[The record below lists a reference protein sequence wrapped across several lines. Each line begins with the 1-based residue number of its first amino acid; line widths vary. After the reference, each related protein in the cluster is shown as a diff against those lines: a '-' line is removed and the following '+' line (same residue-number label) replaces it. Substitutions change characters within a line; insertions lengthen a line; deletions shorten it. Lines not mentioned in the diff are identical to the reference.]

1 VLPTHPK
8 SRPGSRTLLGL
19 VAAVLAL
26 AFTLGLTAAPA
37 FADQTD
43 GISGGPADE
52 RTRLSYQMKPGQRL
66 DDEYVVRNTG
76 STPQTVTLFAT
87 DAFNTDD
94 GQYALL
100 DTARKPTGVGTWII
114 FNGAD
119 KVEHIALAPGQ
130 QKTVPFTVNVPANA
144 GPGDHAGGIVV
155 SNQVGSGQILVDR
168 RVATRLYVRVPGKL
182 QPQLTIASLHATY
195 DPSWNPLDGRTT
207 LTFTIRNGG
216 NVSLGAHLVAGANTF
231 FGIGTGGEVRK
242 DVLEMLPGSTRT
254 MSVVVTGVP
263 QVGYLDPHVSL
274 QPTVDK
280 DALNPGPLHVVSRD
294 TVIVAVPWWLLVV
307 ALLVG
312 GFFLVRWLR
321 RRGDGKRAAEW
332 VAYTEAEARRK
343 AREEQ
348 EDAVGAAAG
357 RTGSGSDH
365 DKA

>member
-1 VLPTHPK
+1 MLPTHPT
-8 SRPGSRTLLGL
+8 SRPGPRTLRGII
-19 VAAVLAL
+19 AATLAIV
-26 AFTLGLTAAPA
+26 FSLGLTAAPA

-43 GISGGPADE
+43 SISGGPADE

-100 DTARKPTGVGTWII
+100 DTAKKPTGVGTWVI

-130 QKTVPFTVNVPANA
+130 QKTVPFSVNVPANA

-155 SNQVGSGQILVDR
+155 SNQSPSGRILVDR

-182 QPQLTIASLHATY
+182 QPQLTIASLNATY
-195 DPSWNPLDGRTT
+195 DPSWNPLAGKTT

-216 NVSLGAHLVAGANTF
+216 NVSLGAHMLAGADTF
-231 FGIGTGGEVRK
+231 FGIGTGGQVRQ
-242 DVLEMLPGSTRT
+242 DVREMLPGSTRT
-254 MSVVVTGVP
+254 ISVVVPGVP
-263 QVGYLDPHVSL
+263 QIGYLNPYVSL

-280 DALNPGPLHVVSRD
+280 DALNPGPLRVVSRD
-294 TVIVAVPWWLLVV
+294 TVIAAIPWWLLVV
-307 ALLVG
+307 ALLVA
-312 GFFLVRWLR
+312 GFFLFRRLR

-332 VAYTEAEARRK
+332 IAYTEAEAVRK

-348 EDAVGAAAG
+348 DAVGAAAG
-357 RTGSGSDH
+357 QTGSGSDH

>member
-1 VLPTHPK
+1 MLPTNPT
-8 SRPGSRTLLGL
+8 SRPGSRTLRGII
-19 VAAVLAL
+19 AAALAF
-26 AFTLGLTAAPA
+26 AFTLGLSAAPA

-43 GISGGPADE
+43 GISGGPADD

-87 DAFNTDD
+87 DAFNTDS

-100 DTARKPTGVGTWII
+100 DTSKKPTAVGTWII

-119 KVEHIALAPGQ
+119 TVEHIALAPGQ
-130 QKTVPFTVNVPANA
+130 QKTVPFAVNVPANA

-155 SNQVGSGQILVDR
+155 SNQAPSGQILVDR
-168 RVATRLYVRVPGKL
+168 RVATRLYVRVPGEL
-182 QPQLTIASLHATY
+182 QPQLTIASLNATY
-195 DPSWNPLDGRTT
+195 DPSWNPLDGKTT

-216 NVSLGAHLVAGANTF
+216 NVSLGAQLLAGANTF
-231 FGIGTGGEVRK
+231 FGIATGAPVRL
-242 DVLEMLPGSTRT
+242 VVPEILPGSTRT
-254 MSVVVTGVP
+254 MSVVVPGVA
-263 QVGYLDPHVSL
+263 QVGYLNPYVSL

-280 DALNPGPLHVVSRD
+280 DALNPGPLRVVSRD
-294 TVIVAVPWWLLVV
+294 SVIAAIPWWLLVA

-312 GFFLVRWLR
+312 GFFLYRRLR

-343 AREEQ
+343 ASEEQ
-348 EDAVGAAAG
+348 EEAVGAAAG
-357 RTGSGSDH
+357 QTGSGSDH
-365 DKA
+365 AKA

>member
-1 VLPTHPK
+1 VLPSHPT
-8 SRPGSRTLLGL
+8 SRPGARTLRGIL
-19 VAAVLAL
+19 AAALAI
-26 AFTLGLTAAPA
+26 AFTLGLASAPA

-43 GISGGPADE
+43 GISGGPADD

-100 DTARKPTGVGTWII
+100 DTAKKPTGVGTWVI

-119 KVEHIALAPGQ
+119 AVEHIKLAPGQ
-130 QKTVPFTVNVPANA
+130 QKTVPFSVNVPANA

-182 QPQLTIASLHATY
+182 QPQLPIASLNATY
-195 DPSWNPLDGRTT
+195 DPSWNPFAGSTT

-231 FGIGTGGEVRK
+231 FGIGAGGQVRQEVR
-242 DVLEMLPGSTRT
+242 EMLPGSTRT
-254 MSVVVTGVP
+254 ISVVVPGVP
-263 QVGYLDPHVSL
+263 QVGYLNPYVSL

-280 DALNPGPLHVVSRD
+280 DALNPGPLVVVSRD
-294 TVIVAVPWWLLVV
+294 TVIAAIPWWLLVV

-312 GFFLVRWLR
+312 GFFLYRYLR

-348 EDAVGAAAG
+348 ADAVGAAAG
-357 RTGSGSDH
+357 QTGSGSDH

>member
-1 VLPTHPK
+1 MLPTHPTH
-8 SRPGSRTLLGL
+8 RPGSRRIRGII
-19 VAAVLAL
+19 AAALAI

-43 GISGGPADE
+43 GISGGPADD

-94 GQYALL
+94 GEYGLF

-114 FNGAD
+114 FDGAAT
-119 KVEHIALAPGQ
+119 VEHFALAPGQ
-130 QKTVPFTVNVPANA
+130 QKTVPFSVNVPANA

-155 SNQVGSGQILVDR
+155 SNQSPSGRILVDR

-182 QPQLTIASLHATY
+182 QPQLTIASLNATY
-195 DPSWNPLDGRTT
+195 GPSWNPLDGKTT
-207 LTFTIRNGG
+207 LTFTLRNGG
-216 NVSLGAHLVAGANTF
+216 NVSLGAHLVAGADTF
-231 FGIGTGGEVRK
+231 FGIGAGAQIRQDVR
-242 DVLEMLPGSTRT
+242 EMLPGSTRT
-254 MSVVVTGVP
+254 ISVVVPGVP
-263 QVGYLDPHVSL
+263 QVGYLNPYVSL

-280 DALNPGPLHVVSRD
+280 DALNPGPLVVVSRD
-294 TVIVAVPWWLLVV
+294 TVIAAIPWWLLAV

-312 GFFLVRWLR
+312 GFFVYRRLR
-321 RRGDGKRAAEW
+321 KRNDGKRAAEW

-343 AREEQ
+343 ARGEQ
-348 EDAVGAAAG
+348 EEAVGTAVG
-357 RTGSGSDH
+357 NTGSGSDH
-365 DKA
+365 DTV